1 MLREKIGKMI
11 RAFRLCFGLYLLFA
25 FFASV
30 LYFIENGV
38 LDYTFQIVIVTGILG
53 ISGGILYICSDRFE
67 INQYYRFM
75 AFLISASLL
84 SHFILQG
91 ARDRKDILIF
101 VGVYVLDIIIAIIAA
116 LIFCSKIVIHSVIIK
131 IVMKAMGK
139 LLGILLIIIL
149 CIGRGLTGR
158 RGALFLDHIS
168 NNKNFFIW
176 ILLMIIS
183 FIFLFITVFYS
194 IIDIIKQKDK

>member
-1 MLREKIGKMI
+1 M
-11 RAFRLCFGLYLLFA
+11 
-25 FFASV
+25 
-30 LYFIENGV
+30 
-38 LDYTFQIVIVTGILG
+38 
-53 ISGGILYICSDRFE
+53 YICSDRFE

-116 LIFCSKIVIHSVIIK
+116 LIFCSKIVIHSEIIK
-131 IVMKAMGK
+131 SVMKAMGK